1 MGVDGLCVDMTVALT
16 YPEELDKSHMVMP
29 GDNVELVCELIHPI
43 ALDKGMRFTIRTTP
57 PPPPLNLKVSIN
69 LCVCVGE
76 GGLTIGTA
84 IVTQI
89 LE

>member
-1 MGVDGLCVDMTVALT
+1 MTVTLT
-16 YPEELDKSHMVMP
+16 YPKEMDKDHMVVP
-29 GDNVELVCELIHPI
+29 GDNCELVCELIHPI
-43 ALDKGMRFTIRTTP
+43 ALDKGMRFTIRTP
-57 PPPPLNLKVSIN
+57 IKVWPRLIS
-69 LCVCVGE
+69 GE

>member
-1 MGVDGLCVDMTVALT
+1 MTVSLT
-16 YPEELDKSHMVMP
+16 YTKEMDKNHMVMP
-29 GDNVELVCELIHPI
+29 GDNCELVCELIHPI
-43 ALDKGMRFTIRTTP
+43 ALDKGMRFTIRTA
-57 PPPPLNLKVSIN
+57 LSEFFSNFS
-69 LCVCVGE
+69 GE